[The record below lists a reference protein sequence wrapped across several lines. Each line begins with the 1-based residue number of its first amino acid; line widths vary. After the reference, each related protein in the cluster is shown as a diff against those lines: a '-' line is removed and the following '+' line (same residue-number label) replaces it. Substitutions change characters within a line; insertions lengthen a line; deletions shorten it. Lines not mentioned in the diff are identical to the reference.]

1 MKLIYNISD
10 SERRHHIVKKFFFG
24 VLITERKKERLE
36 RYLERKKVQYE
47 ESRKIKF
54 LRERER
60 ERERV
65 SFSQSSSIVKVQR
78 GSLVFLVNSTIER
91 KDEV

>member
-60 ERERV
+60 ERECHFHNRLLL
-65 SFSQSSSIVKVQR
+65 SRFKEEAWFS
-78 GSLVFLVNSTIER
+78 LSTQQ
-91 KDEV
+91 